1 MDDLDGKVAL
11 ITGGANGIGLAI
23 ANALGGAGMRIVIAD
38 VDDRAMERAREEV
51 AAAGAEVIV
60 RQLDV
65 SQPTAWRA
73 AVDEVEAR
81 FGAIDVLC
89 NNAGIG
95 QGRMPN
101 GDAIGLTD
109 MSPDLWRLIIDT
121 NVTGVFLGVRTVAPL
136 MIRNG
141 RGGQI
146 VNTASMAGLFAP
158 PGLGAYA
165 ASKFA
170 VFALSEGLRCE
181 LAPHDIGV
189 SVLCPGTVESMLSAT
204 SAARRSSIPGL
215 AETPEAQ
222 LSPVSTLKGR
232 LMKAASVGDR
242 VLAGIRNNELY
253 IITHPEYRPLIEE
266 RFEAIRAAI
275 GASAEPGH
283 VDSESLLQ
291 RSRNPAYRIGAA
303 E

>member
-1 MDDLDGKVAL
+1 MDTLKDKVAL

-23 ANALGGAGMRIVIAD
+23 AHSLARAGMRIVVAD
-38 VDDRAMERAREEV
+38 VDDSAMEAAREDLRET
-51 AAAGAEVIV
+51 ANAVITTK
-60 RQLDV
+60 LDV
-65 SQPTAWRA
+65 SDPSSWEA
-73 AVDEVEAR
+73 AIGLVEAR

-101 GDAIGLTD
+101 GDPIALTD

-121 NVTGVFLGVRTVAPL
+121 NLTGVFLGVRAAAPL

-146 VNTASMAGLFAP
+146 VNTASMAGLFSP

-165 ASKFA
+165 ASKFG
-170 VFALSEGLRCE
+170 VFGLSEALRCE
-181 LAPHDIGV
+181 LAPHGIGV
-189 SVLCPGTVESMLSAT
+189 SVLCPGTVESKLSAT
-204 SAARRSSIPGL
+204 SAARRASIPSL
-215 AETPEAQ
+215 ADAPEAR
-222 LSPVSTLKGR
+222 LSKVSTLTSR

-242 VLAGIRNNELY
+242 VLEGILKNELY
-253 IITHPEYRPLIEE
+253 IITHPEYEPLIEE
-266 RFEAIRAAI
+266 RFSAIRAAI
-275 GASAEPGH
+275 GPSAEAGH

-291 RSRNPAYRIGAA
+291 RSRNPAYRLGS
-303 E
+303 EL